1 MFHSLPN
8 TAAGGLDSCPRT
20 WSFLWLPNSSINLFF
35 QNNFCVASISLVAS
49 QNWKGQEVPTHQL
62 ESTLLCPLPRESRA
76 MVETGSA
83 LLPSPCQEECS
94 FPWKTGKTVTNWHG
108 QWQGGHPRISLKWV
122 LVGDPWL
129 WHEMETFCGRK
140 WRTSLYSQ
148 SWILPSGLWYYQ
160 QC

>member
-1 MFHSLPN
+1 MPQDLNHFLP
-8 TAAGGLDSCPRT
+8 T
-20 WSFLWLPNSSINLFF
+20 
-35 QNNFCVASISLVAS
+35 ISLNKPFHWGQHFIFQVFLEQLPKVA
-49 QNWKGQEVPTHQL
+49 GRRGTCHQL
-62 ESTLLCPLPRESRA
+62 WSILVSSLPRESRA